1 MPLRTAQWEGTMM
14 HCVLVIEDE
23 ADIREFL
30 CEVFEAEG
38 YQVLSAAD
46 ADEVVP
52 ALRAAQPDLVLT
64 DIMLHGK
71 SGIDIDMALRT
82 VGYQTTTFVAM
93 SASTTMV
100 RFARESGVFQ
110 ETISKP
116 FDLDELL
123 GTVERL
129 LQHD

>member
-1 MPLRTAQWEGTMM
+1 MT

-30 CEVFEAEG
+30 SEVLEAEG
-38 YQVLSAAD
+38 YEVLSAAD

-52 ALRAAQPDLVLT
+52 ALRGAQPDLVLT

-71 SGIDIDMALRT
+71 SGIDIATELRT
-82 VGYQTTTFVAM
+82 GGYPATPFVAM
-93 SASTTMV
+93 SASSAMV

-116 FDLDELL
+116 FDLNHLL
-123 GTVERL
+123 GLVNRL
-129 LQHD
+129 MESS